1 MDSGNLNFL
10 VDARREYLDQMYL
23 VMCPNIIESFEEL
36 YKESYKVSKGKKVLI
51 QFQTFLKEVVNWN
64 DHMIKQHTDNM
75 CNTCSWF
82 NDLLAAVFVSS
93 VKILSAVR
101 LNSVNS
107 KISIK
112 LPTNQVFIHG
122 CFINIA
128 KDLYK
133 SPYIFHDDHT
143 EQDRDLEL
151 IQRFSK
157 SIEITVKEMIP
168 IQEILKSCISQ
179 EAKQE
184 EININSELPEDDEDP
199 DINEEEE
206 EEEGEEGEAIP
217 GDPETDEN
225 NTGPV
230 SAENEIMEGEMPV
243 PTPIETKNIDI
254 IKNPHSAPVAPQLA
268 SSVPVPPPQDENLF
282 DDAPD
287 V

>member
-1 MDSGNLNFL
+1 MDTGNLNIL
-10 VDARREYLDQMYL
+10 VEARKEYLDQLYL
-23 VMCPNIIESFEEL
+23 VMCPNIIETFEDL
-36 YKESYKVSKGKKVLI
+36 YKESYKVSKGKKILI

-64 DHMIKQHTDNM
+64 DLMIKKHTDNM

-122 CFINIA
+122 CFINIS

-143 EQDRDLEL
+143 EQERDLEL

-157 SIEITVKEMIP
+157 AIEATVKEMLP

-179 EAKQE
+179 ETKQE
-184 EININSELPEDDEDP
+184 EININNEMLEDNDDP
-199 DINEEEE
+199 DINDDEEEE
-206 EEEGEEGEAIP
+206 EEEPMTETPEPPANTAP
-217 GDPETDEN
+217 GSDD
-225 NTGPV
+225 
-230 SAENEIMEGEMPV
+230 NEIMEGEMPESGDA
-243 PTPIETKNIDI
+243 PSKQFETKNIDI
-254 IKNPHSAPVAPQLA
+254 IKNPNAPPPPV
-268 SSVPVPPPQDENLF
+268 VNPVPTQTSQDENLF